1 MGVNC
6 HCCDCIVLRSCGNR
20 HHNVVGVVKQMDG
33 FELLL
38 GVFAAASVTT
48 WLSVSNAQTTDR
60 LLAMKFELVAMA
72 VSWVAVLLVGLW
84 VA

>member
-1 MGVNC
+1 
-6 HCCDCIVLRSCGNR
+6 
-20 HHNVVGVVKQMDG
+20 MDG